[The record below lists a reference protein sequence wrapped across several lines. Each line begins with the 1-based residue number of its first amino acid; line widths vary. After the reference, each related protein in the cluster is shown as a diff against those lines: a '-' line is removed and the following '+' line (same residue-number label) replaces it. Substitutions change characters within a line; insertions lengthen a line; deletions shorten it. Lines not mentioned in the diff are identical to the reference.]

1 MVDDSGQ
8 TAGASE
14 QLTIV
19 LDGALAAYIHARV
32 AAGDY
37 PSSNELIQDVLRV
50 WQDSGDLCG
59 FSVDAIRAR
68 IAEADADPR
77 PSITDAEVEAH
88 FANRGPGYAMIA
100 SGT

>member
-1 MVDDSGQ
+1 MDDTEQMAEG
-8 TAGASE
+8 SE

-19 LDGALAAYIHARV
+19 LDGALAAYIRARV

-50 WQDSGDLCG
+50 WQDNGDLSG

-68 IAEADADPR
+68 IAETDADPR
-77 PSITDAEVEAH
+77 PSITDAEVEAY
-88 FANRGPGYAMIA
+88 FANRGPGYAIIA
-100 SGT
+100 SRT